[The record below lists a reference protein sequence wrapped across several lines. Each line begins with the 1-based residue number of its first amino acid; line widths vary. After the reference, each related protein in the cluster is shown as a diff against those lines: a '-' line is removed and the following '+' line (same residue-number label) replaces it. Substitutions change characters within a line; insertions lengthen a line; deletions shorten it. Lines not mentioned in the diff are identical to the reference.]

1 VGARRE
7 RAFAGLGGT
16 REWYKSLNPT
26 SSRQNLGP
34 SQSGTFALSIPGS
47 RESVDPSIQN
57 GSGRDM
63 NGSPGKQSI
72 FAGKEEEEEDE
83 VAGPAGDDEDTVVA
97 VGVGRAQRQKRFYV
111 TKGNQWD
118 LVASVLEELG
128 WQRIPFDHKD
138 DLNFDLRWTEVRS
151 DIEFARFRE
160 KEQLANHVPNAS
172 VVTTKHGLIKSL
184 RALDR
189 QRVREGK
196 NTPLEEGGERG
207 GGHGLMG
214 MDEFVPPTYLLNVGA
229 DKLQLLHLLQQQ
241 LASSLVCIV
250 ACIVVCIVKSYIH
263 TYVYTYIH
271 TYIHT
276 YRCVYY

>member
-1 VGARRE
+1 MFLGGGTEGKSVCGARWNKGVVQE
-7 RAFAGLGGT
+7 FESYEFAPKSWTLTKWHFCSIDTWLQGICRSFHPE
-16 REWYKSLNPT
+16 REWKK
-26 SSRQNLGP
+26 
-34 SQSGTFALSIPGS
+34 
-47 RESVDPSIQN
+47 REWL
-57 GSGRDM
+57 
-63 NGSPGKQSI
+63 PGKQSI

-83 VAGPAGDDEDTVVA
+83 VAGPADDDEDTVVA

-111 TKGNQWD
+111 SKGNQWD
-118 LVASVLEELG
+118 LVANVLEELG

-196 NTPLEEGGERG
+196 NAPVEEGRGEGG

-229 DKLQLLHLLQQQ
+229 DKLLLLHLLLQQQ
-241 LASSLVCIV
+241 SSGLV
-250 ACIVVCIVKSYIH
+250 
-263 TYVYTYIH
+263 
-271 TYIHT
+271 
-276 YRCVYY
+276 